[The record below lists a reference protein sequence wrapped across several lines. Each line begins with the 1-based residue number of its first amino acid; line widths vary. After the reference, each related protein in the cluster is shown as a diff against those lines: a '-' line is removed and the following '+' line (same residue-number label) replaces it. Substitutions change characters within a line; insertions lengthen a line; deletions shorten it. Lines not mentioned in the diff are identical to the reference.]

1 MVSKCA
7 NPGCAAT
14 FLYFHKGKLFRVE
27 APVEHALQ
35 ETGYDNGTKK
45 PVRRLEFFWLCDN
58 CERKMTLAFEKGVG
72 IAVRPKLTRRAVAA

>member
-14 FLYFHKGKLFRVE
+14 FLYFHKGKLFRIE
-27 APVEHALQ
+27 TPMDHALE
-35 ETGYDNGTKK
+35 ETGYENGIRR

-58 CERKMTLAFEKGVG
+58 CARKMTLAFESGVG
-72 IAVRPKLTRRAVAA
+72 IAVRPKQARRASAA

>member
-27 APVEHALQ
+27 APADQTLE
-35 ETGYDNGTKK
+35 ETGYENAVKK
-45 PVRRLEFFWLCDN
+45 PARRLEFFWLCDK
-58 CERKMTLAFEKGVG
+58 CAAKMTLGFERGVG
-72 IAVRPKLTRRAVAA
+72 IAVRPKQARRATAA